1 MANVNAANADPGT
14 RPPEGPPAR
23 DSVFQRMLGA
33 ALPGLRRRFL
43 PRNRFGDNLYHRL
56 LFLSKHRRAPG
67 RGMLWNDVLYRLKTS
82 EEIRDPLRVLVSD
95 KEHVKQYVRDT
106 VGEEYNVPTLAVMRS
121 PAEVD
126 AFEFPARCCIKPT
139 HASGQVILRQRGEP
153 IDLARIRG
161 WFGLDYYRAGREANY
176 RGLQPKVIVEPLI
189 FDSIN
194 VEDFKVF
201 CWNGAPKLVQ
211 QDFDRYTN
219 HTRKYFDTDWN
230 ELDFSIIYPRSNAPA
245 PRPASLPVMLEVARK
260 LSAPFSFIRI
270 DLYTDGERVL
280 VGEITNCSEN
290 AGGVFVPRS
299 AEKQASE
306 LMFG

>member
-1 MANVNAANADPGT
+1 MANVQAASVERRSPE
-14 RPPEGPPAR
+14 RPVAR
-23 DSVFQRMLGA
+23 DSIFQRVLGA
-33 ALPGLRRRFL
+33 ALPRLRRSVL

-56 LFLSKHRRAPG
+56 LFLNKHRRAPG

-82 EEIRDPLRVLVSD
+82 DEIRDPLRVFVSD

-106 VGEEYNVPTLAVMRS
+106 VGDEYNVPTLAVIRS
-121 PAEVD
+121 PDEVERL
-126 AFEFPARCCIKPT
+126 EFPARCCIKPT
-139 HASGQVILRQRGEP
+139 HASGQVILRQQGEP
-153 IDLARIRG
+153 IDLDRIRG

-189 FDSIN
+189 FDSAN

-211 QDFDRYTN
+211 QDFDRHSH

-230 ELDFSIIYPRSNAPA
+230 EQDFSIIYPRSNARA
-245 PRPASLPVMLEVARK
+245 PRPDALPLMLEVARK
-260 LSAPFSFIRI
+260 LSTPFSFIRI
-270 DLYTDGERVL
+270 DLYTDGRRVL

-290 AGGVFVPRS
+290 AGGIFLP
-299 AEKQASE
+299 AAGEKVASQI
-306 LMFG
+306 LFG